1 MEIVLHAS
9 VQILGNV
16 MTSSALM
23 VFTSGT
29 LMHLLQSPLISV
41 LPNVQQDMNQLPI
54 PTLNA
59 QELTEDSGSS
69 TGGLLNK

>member
-1 MEIVLHAS
+1 
-9 VQILGNV
+9 

-41 LPNVQQDMNQLPI
+41 LPNVPQDMNQLPI
-54 PTLNA
+54 PTFNV
-59 QELTEDSGSS
+59 QELLEDSGSS